1 MTASPDMTASPGSHS
16 TSEQTSI
23 ESRSIEPA
31 SRPRLSRRAWALVLI
46 APMIMTGVAIMHHV
60 LTATSDLNPWKGG
73 GFGMF
78 ATVDSPKNRRIVS
91 IATLRNG
98 ETFGNRDTG
107 GVLDFNDDSETSL
120 RAATFPNTDRLRSM
134 AREAIFFYEFQ
145 IDDPTIDEDDVVSM
159 RVEVFTVDF
168 DASSN
173 TATLVLVNA
182 VDVAA
187 S

>member
-1 MTASPDMTASPGSHS
+1 MTAYATSDSTNTPSTPDAEMSQGAPP
-16 TSEQTSI
+16 
-23 ESRSIEPA
+23 RA
-31 SRPRLSRRAWALVLI
+31 RLSPLSWILLLI
-46 APMIMTGVAIMHHV
+46 APLIMTGVAVMHHV
-60 LTATSDLNPWKGG
+60 LTTTSDLNPWKGG

-78 ATVDSPKNRRIVS
+78 ATVDSPGNRRIVT

-98 ETFGNRDTG
+98 QTYGNRNTG

-120 RAATFPNTDRLRSM
+120 RATTFPNTDRLRSM

-145 IDDPTIDEDDVVSM
+145 IDDPATDEDDVVSM

-168 DASSN
+168 DARSR

>member
-1 MTASPDMTASPGSHS
+1 
-16 TSEQTSI
+16 
-23 ESRSIEPA
+23 
-31 SRPRLSRRAWALVLI
+31 
-46 APMIMTGVAIMHHV
+46 MTGVAVMHHI
-60 LTATSDLNPWKGG
+60 LTTTSDLNPWKGG

-78 ATVDSPKNRRIVS
+78 ATVDSPGNRRIVS

-98 ETFGNRDTG
+98 QTYGNRETG
-107 GVLDFNDDSETSL
+107 GVLDFNDYSETSL

-134 AREAIFFYEFQ
+134 AREAIFFYELQ
-145 IDDPTIDEDDVVSM
+145 VDDPTTDQDDVVSM
-159 RVEVFTVDF
+159 RVEVLTVDF
-168 DASSN
+168 DASAN